1 MALSQTGIR
10 RWYLVHKWTSI
21 VCTAFLLMFCITGLP
36 LIFHHEIDEMTRAPA
51 MAGQVAER
59 PVNLDA
65 LGRQALSK
73 HPGWTMMF
81 LSWDPEKPIIYAI
94 VGPKV
99 DAPNDQVEII
109 QYDARNGERLD
120 APPLDEGVMAF
131 LLELHSEL
139 LLGIPGQLFL
149 GLIGVVFLV
158 AVVSGVV
165 VYAPFMRK
173 LPFGTVRKDR
183 SKRVKWLD
191 THNMIGIVTLGWVSV
206 VGLTG
211 FIITMT
217 LPITMIWQMD
227 ELAEMAAPYKDAKPP
242 TKLTSVNAAVAT
254 VRAAVP
260 DGKVSIVAWPGSQF
274 STKHHYMVAL
284 AGNTPLT
291 ERLIN
296 PAMVDAETGRLT
308 DVREMP
314 WYVKTLFLSA
324 PLHFGDYGG
333 LPLKIIWALLDIAAI
348 VVLVS
353 GLYLWLGRRRVPIEK
368 RLAELQSGGVAE
380 TQAVPEPAE

>member
-10 RWYLVHKWTSI
+10 RWYLVHKWTSL

-36 LIFHHEIDEMTRAPA
+36 LIFHEEIDELTRAPVIA
-51 MAGQVAER
+51 AKAEGSAS
-59 PVNLDA
+59 LDA
-65 LGRQALSK
+65 VAADALK
-73 HPGWTMMF
+73 DHPGWHNIF
-81 LSWDPEKPIIYAI
+81 VAYDADKPVIFAA
-94 VGPKV
+94 VGPTPLAGEDEGKLYL
-99 DAPNDQVEII
+99 
-109 QYDARNGERLD
+109 YDARSGRRLN
-120 APPLDEGVMAF
+120 APPFNEGVMAF
-131 LLELHSEL
+131 LLDLHAHL

-149 GLIGVVFLV
+149 GLIGLIFLV

-173 LPFGTVRKDR
+173 LAFGTVRKDR
-183 SKRVKWLD
+183 SRRLRWLD
-191 THNMIGIVTLGWVSV
+191 THNMVGIVTLGWVSV

-227 ELAEMAAPYKDAKPP
+227 ELAEMAAPYKDATLPEN
-242 TKLTSVNAAVAT
+242 LVSVDAAVAT

-260 DGKVSIVAWPGSQF
+260 NAKVSLVSWPGSQF

-284 AGNTPLT
+284 AGDTPLT

-296 PAMVDAETGRLT
+296 PAMVDAETGKLT
-308 DVREMP
+308 DVRAMP
-314 WYVKTLFLSA
+314 WYVKTLFVSA

-333 LPLKIIWALLDIAAI
+333 MPLKIIWALLDIAAI
-348 VVLVS
+348 VVLWT
-353 GLYLWLGRRRVPIEK
+353 GLRLWLGRRKMPIEK
-368 RLAELQSGGVAE
+368 RVAELESGGVIGPTE
-380 TQAVPEPAE
+380 

>member
-10 RWYLVHKWTSI
+10 RWYLVHKWTSL

-36 LIFHHEIDEMTRAPA
+36 LIFHEEIDELTRAPVIEA
-51 MAGQVAER
+51 AAEGSAS
-59 PVNLDA
+59 LDA
-65 LGRQALSK
+65 VAADALK
-73 HPGWTMMF
+73 GHPGWHNIF
-81 LSWDPEKPIIYAI
+81 VAYDADKPVIFAA
-94 VGPKV
+94 VGPTPLADEDEGKLYL
-99 DAPNDQVEII
+99 
-109 QYDARNGERLD
+109 YDARSGKRLD
-120 APPLDEGVMAF
+120 APPFNEGVMAF
-131 LLELHSEL
+131 LLDLHAHL

-149 GLIGVVFLV
+149 GLIGLIFLV

-173 LPFGTVRKDR
+173 LAFGTVRRDR
-183 SKRVKWLD
+183 SRRVRWLD
-191 THNMIGIVTLGWVSV
+191 THNMVGIVTLGWVSV

-217 LPITMIWQMD
+217 LPITMVWQMD

-242 TKLTSVNAAVAT
+242 AKLIPVDAAVAT

-260 DGKVSIVAWPGSQF
+260 DGKVSFVSWPGSQF
-274 STKHHYMVAL
+274 STQHHYMVAL

-296 PAMVDAETGRLT
+296 PAMVDAETGKLT
-308 DVREMP
+308 DVRDMP

-333 LPLKIIWALLDIAAI
+333 MPLKIIWALLDIAAI
-348 VVLVS
+348 VVLWT
-353 GLYLWLGRRRVPIEK
+353 GLRLWLGRRKVPIEK
-368 RLAELQSGGVAE
+368 RVAELQSGGE
-380 TQAVPEPAE
+380 TEPAA